1 MPTLRYT
8 LQYLLSKQ
16 KNPGKPKKVSFH
28 SNLEVLI
35 NPDVL
40 PAAAGLVIVPFWFSE
55 SLSSQSSLREEAF
68 SIVVN
73 AAKEY
78 FYWNIFFYESL
89 TAEALDCTCNNKPD
103 KISICLCV
111 DDPFQC

>member
-8 LQYLLSKQ
+8 LQDLLSNQ

-78 FYWNIFFYESL
+78 FYWNIFFDESVSRSFIL
-89 TAEALDCTCNNKPD
+89 YLQQQTGQNLHLP
-103 KISICLCV
+103 LC
-111 DDPFQC
+111 